1 MSAAAGARVAAV
13 VAGVVRQV
21 VEDAGA
27 AGVVLL
33 DDGSAEAR
41 LAAEWCGAALGPER
55 VFRVSPPADR
65 AVEAVLATAQGIGR
79 VAPDAGAAEVH
90 RLVGRLVALER
101 RALLAHPA
109 NKTALLL
116 AASVPPEPLLPLGD
130 LYASEVE
137 QLAGSWSAPPEVAA
151 LADAAGGIAR
161 LDAALR
167 EYVDRR
173 RPAEAALASLPEAAR
188 AAVLD
193 ALETGRFARRRVGL
207 VPKLTTRTLGVDYFA

>member
-13 VAGVVRQV
+13 VGGVVRQAIQ
-21 VEDAGA
+21 DAGA

-33 DDGSAEAR
+33 DDGSPEAR

-55 VFRVSPPADR
+55 VFRVAPPSGN
-65 AVEAVLATAQGIGR
+65 AVEAVLAAAQGA
-79 VAPDAGAAEVH
+79 VPTAPEVSEAEVH
-90 RLVGRLVALER
+90 RLFGRLIALER
-101 RALLAHPA
+101 KALLAHPA

-116 AASVPPEPLLPLGD
+116 AAAVPPEPLLPLGD

-137 QLAGSWSAPPEVAA
+137 RLAGSWSAPPEVAA
-151 LADAAGGIAR
+151 LADLAGGIDR
-161 LDAALR
+161 LDAALI
-167 EYVDRR
+167 EHLDRR
-173 RPAEAALASLPEAAR
+173 RPAEAALASLPPAAR

-193 ALETGRFARRRVGL
+193 ALETGRFARRRIGL

>member
-1 MSAAAGARVAAV
+1 VSAAAGARVAAV
-13 VAGVVRQV
+13 VGGVVRQA

-33 DDGSAEAR
+33 DDGSPEAR

-55 VFRVSPPADR
+55 VFSVAPPPRD
-65 AVEAVLATAQGIGR
+65 AVEAVLAAARGGVR
-79 VAPDAGAAEVH
+79 GAPEVGAAELH
-90 RLVGRLVALER
+90 RLFGRLMAAER
-101 RALLAHPA
+101 KALLAHPA

-116 AASVPPEPLLPLGD
+116 AAAVPPEPLLPLGD

-137 QLAGSWSAPPEVAA
+137 RLAGSWSAPPEVAA
-151 LADAAGGIAR
+151 LADLAGGIDR
-161 LDAALR
+161 LDAALI
-167 EYVDRR
+167 EHLDRR
-173 RPAEAALASLPEAAR
+173 RPAEAALASLPPAAR

-193 ALETGRFARRRVGL
+193 ALETGRFARRRIGL

>member
-13 VAGVVRQV
+13 VAGVVRQA

-41 LAAEWCGAALGPER
+41 LAAEWCGAALGTER
-55 VFRVSPPADR
+55 VFRVAPPSAD
-65 AVEAVLATAQGIGR
+65 AVGAVLAAAQGTVR
-79 VAPDAGAAEVH
+79 SAPDAGAAELH
-90 RLVGRLVALER
+90 RLVGRLLALER
-101 RALLAHPA
+101 NALLAHPA

-116 AASVPPEPLLPLGD
+116 AAAVPPEPLLPLGD

-137 QLAGSWSAPPEVAA
+137 QLAGTWSAPPEVAA
-151 LADAAGGIAR
+151 LADLAGSIGR
-161 LDAALR
+161 LDAALA
-167 EYVDRR
+167 EHVDRR
-173 RPAEAALASLPEAAR
+173 RPAEAALAPLPPAAR

-207 VPKLTTRTLGVDYFA
+207 VPKLTTRTVGVDYFV